1 MLLFEVIAVT
11 VIAMN
16 VMTFSIIVIVI
27 ALNLKY
33 SLSLQTPYS
42 VHMHNDTYS

>member
-1 MLLFEVIAVT
+1 MLLFEVIVVT
-11 VIAMN
+11 VIANN
-16 VMTFSIIVIVI
+16 VITSSTIVIVI

-42 VHMHNDTYS
+42 VRMHNYGYS